1 MVIDLRHR
9 HEIDAAVP
17 ERKLV
22 CGRPPKYDRA
32 RCRFPPGLVD
42 HFLGWIEPDD
52 PRTEFGCEHFGKAPG
67 ATAEV
72 YNQRDSG
79 PVDMGR

>member
-1 MVIDLRHR
+1 MIYLRHK

-22 CGRPPKYDRA
+22 CGRPPKYDKA

-72 YNQRDSG
+72 YDQRDSD